1 MKAII
6 VKEPGGPEKLI
17 TTEIDQPTIQN
28 NKVLVK
34 VKAIGINPVDVKT
47 RANEQMLQGIL
58 GPEKPWILGWD
69 IAGKIVAIGRDVTEF
84 KIGDEVFG
92 MVNFPGHG
100 MAYAEYV
107 AAPAS
112 HLTTKPTNITHN
124 EAAAATLAAL
134 TAYQALVSNAKIKAK
149 DRVLIHGASGGVG
162 HYAVQIAKSLGAY
175 VIATASA
182 ENKDLVLA
190 IGADEVI
197 DYKVK
202 AFENETKDID
212 FVFDLFGGTI
222 YDNSLKIVKKGGT
235 IITLPAPLT
244 PEQEELTKQYGI
256 NGYRIIV
263 QSSAEDM
270 FQIAKLLE
278 SGKIKS
284 VISST
289 YKFPNVQEAHI
300 QVEKGRTVGKVIV
313 TLE

>member
-17 TTEIDQPTIQN
+17 TTEIDQPTNQN
-28 NKVLVK
+28 NEVLVK

-47 RANEQMLQGIL
+47 RANEQMLQGIV
-58 GPEKPWILGWD
+58 GPSQPWILGWD
-69 IAGKIVAIGRDVTEF
+69 ISGKIVAIGRDVTEF

-100 MAYAEYV
+100 KAYAEYV

-112 HLTTKPTNITHN
+112 HLTTKPTNITHP

-134 TAYQALVSNAKIKAK
+134 TAYQALVTNAKIKAN

-182 ENKDLVLA
+182 KNKDLVLA
-190 IGADEVI
+190 IGANEVI
-197 DYKVK
+197 DYKAK
-202 AFENETKDID
+202 AFENETKNID

-235 IITLPAPLT
+235 IITLPAPIT

-263 QSSAEDM
+263 QSSAKDM
-270 FQIAKLLE
+270 FQIARLLE

-313 TLE
+313 SLE